1 MSSVHAHISNVRHVV
16 LVTGAAGFVGRHLL
30 HALAVANR
38 SKSIFAWRR
47 PSSTPSNTDRDSL
60 GTQWQEI
67 DLLKDEVVRKT
78 ILELKP
84 TRIYH
89 CAGAASVHDSWSR
102 TLSSLEGNILATN
115 NLLRAVSSTGIQCR
129 ILITG
134 SALVYRPS
142 DRAIDENA
150 PVGPVSPYGL
160 SKLGQEMLGQ
170 QYVEDGLQILLPR
183 SFTHIGPG
191 QSASYAA
198 SSFAQQIARI
208 EINKAPPVIK
218 VGALDAKRDLTDV
231 RDTVRAYM
239 MLMDHGKTGRHYNVC
254 SGHAYQIRHVLDR
267 LIDLAKVPVTVTVDE
282 SRLRPSDN
290 PLLLGDPMRIK
301 NEMGWNP
308 QIPLQKTLKDLL
320 EHWRNV
326 EAGTA
331 REDIS

>member
-1 MSSVHAHISNVRHVV
+1 MTWKQLDDSTSGFQDPPAV

-30 HALAVANR
+30 EALAAKNFRIV
-38 SKSIFAWRR
+38 AWRR
-47 PSSTPSNTDRDSL
+47 PSSAPSNTDRDTAQSIR
-60 GTQWQEI
+60 WQEI
-67 DLLKDEVVRKT
+67 DLLKYEIVRKT

-89 CAGAASVHDSWSR
+89 CAGAASVHDSWDR
-102 TLSSLEGNILATN
+102 TLNSLEGNILATN
-115 NLLRAVSSTGIQCR
+115 NLLQAVSSTGIQCR

-142 DRAIDENA
+142 GQSIDENA

-160 SKLGQEMLGQ
+160 SKLRQEMLAQ

-191 QSASYAA
+191 QSVSYAA

-208 EINKAPPVIK
+208 EKQKAPPIIK

-239 MLMDHGKTGRHYNVC
+239 RLMDHGKSGRSYNVC
-254 SGHAYQIRHVLDR
+254 SGMAYPMRHVLR
-267 LIDLAKVPVTVTVDE
+267 HLINLAKVPVTVTVDE

-290 PLLLGDPMRIK
+290 PLLLGNRLRIK
-301 NEMGWNP
+301 DEIGWNP
-308 QIPLQKTLKDLL
+308 QISLETTLQDLL
-320 EHWRNV
+320 QYWRNV
-326 EAGTA
+326 EH
-331 REDIS
+331 

>member
-1 MSSVHAHISNVRHVV
+1 MSNVV

-30 HALAVANR
+30 HTLAAANP
-38 SKSIFAWRR
+38 SESIVAWRR
-47 PSSTPSNTDRDSL
+47 PSSAPSNTDRDSL
-60 GTQWQEI
+60 GTRWQEI

-89 CAGAASVHDSWSR
+89 CAGAASVHDSWDR
-102 TLSSLEGNILATN
+102 TLSSLEGNILAAN
-115 NLLRAVSSTGIQCR
+115 NLLRAVSLTGIQCR

-142 DRAIDENA
+142 DQSIDENA

-160 SKLGQEMLGQ
+160 SKLGQEMLAQ

-208 EINKAPPVIK
+208 EIKKAPPVIK
-218 VGALDAKRDLTDV
+218 VGALDAMRDLTDV
-231 RDTVRAYM
+231 RDTVQAYM
-239 MLMDHGKTGRHYNVC
+239 MLMDHGKPGRPYNVC
-254 SGHAYQIRHVLDR
+254 SGKAYPMRHVLNR

-290 PLLLGDPMRIK
+290 PLLLGNPMRIN
-301 NEMGWNP
+301 NEMGWKP
-308 QIPLQKTLKDLL
+308 RIPLKQTLKDLL

-326 EAGTA
+326 EDGNT
-331 REDIS
+331 REGLS

>member
-1 MSSVHAHISNVRHVV
+1 MTWKQLNDTTRVLLEPPAV

-30 HALAVANR
+30 HILAAANP
-38 SKSIFAWRR
+38 SESIVAWRR
-47 PSSTPSNTDRDSL
+47 PSSTPSNTDRDTARSIR
-60 GTQWQEI
+60 WQEI
-67 DLLKDEVVRKT
+67 DLLKYEAVRKT
-78 ILELKP
+78 ILKLKP

-89 CAGAASVHDSWSR
+89 CAGAASVHDSWDR
-102 TLSSLEGNILATN
+102 TLNSLEGNILATN

-142 DRAIDENA
+142 NQSIDENA

-160 SKLGQEMLGQ
+160 SKLGQEMLAQ
-170 QYVEDGLQILLPR
+170 QYVSDGLQILLPR

-218 VGALDAKRDLTDV
+218 VGALDAIRDLTDV

-239 MLMDHGKTGRHYNVC
+239 RLMDHGKPGRHYNVC
-254 SGHAYQIRHVLDR
+254 SGYGYQIRHVLHQ
-267 LIDLAKVPVTVTVDE
+267 LIDLATVPVTVTVDE

-290 PLLLGDPMRIK
+290 PYMLGRRWRIRD
-301 NEMGWNP
+301 EIGWNP
-308 QIPLQKTLKDLL
+308 QISLETTLQDLL
-320 EHWRNV
+320 QSWRDVEH
-326 EAGTA
+326 
-331 REDIS
+331 